1 MHSHPMRAPGA
12 AGAIVDR
19 YAGVVFDV
27 DGVLLRLHQPID
39 GAAES
44 LAALRQ
50 RGIAVAFV
58 TNNAS
63 RTSAQVADALEAAG
77 IAADAE
83 QVTTS
88 STAAAQLLK
97 PGTRC
102 LVIGMDG
109 LRTALADRGCPTVT
123 EPDGADAVVVGL
135 QTDLTWDDL
144 RRATLALARG
154 ARFLGTN
161 ADRSYPAPEGPWPG
175 NGAILA
181 ALATASG
188 RQPEIAGKP
197 SPALFRAAAERLPA
211 GPLLMVGDRPETDLD
226 GAAALGW
233 DTALVLTGVT
243 PATEADAVRPR
254 PTWVLQDLR
263 ALLDHVPSVPRD
275 DVIVRPARATD
286 SSAILGLWDQAGML
300 GYTREPER
308 DISAVLAADAGAFLV
323 AEAAGETVGVLMGSN
338 DGRRG
343 WINRL
348 AIAPQHR
355 ARGIGRALVAEAERV
370 MGAGGLP
377 QANLLV
383 FADNRDAQDFWERLG
398 YSASAPVTLR
408 SKRLGA
414 SPADPC

>member
-1 MHSHPMRAPGA
+1 
-12 AGAIVDR
+12 
-19 YAGVVFDV
+19 
-27 DGVLLRLHQPID
+27 
-39 GAAES
+39 
-44 LAALRQ
+44 
-50 RGIAVAFV
+50 
-58 TNNAS
+58 
-63 RTSAQVADALEAAG
+63 
-77 IAADAE
+77 
-83 QVTTS
+83 
-88 STAAAQLLK
+88 
-97 PGTRC
+97 
-102 LVIGMDG
+102 
-109 LRTALADRGCPTVT
+109 
-123 EPDGADAVVVGL
+123 
-135 QTDLTWDDL
+135 
-144 RRATLALARG
+144 
-154 ARFLGTN
+154 
-161 ADRSYPAPEGPWPG
+161 
-175 NGAILA
+175 
-181 ALATASG
+181 
-188 RQPEIAGKP
+188 
-197 SPALFRAAAERLPA
+197 
-211 GPLLMVGDRPETDLD
+211 
-226 GAAALGW
+226 
-233 DTALVLTGVT
+233 VLTGVT

>member
-1 MHSHPMRAPGA
+1 MTA
-12 AGAIVDR
+12 AGSAGALVDR

-27 DGVLLRLHQPID
+27 DGVLLRLLQPID

-63 RTSAQVADALEAAG
+63 RTAAQVADALGAAG
-77 IAADAE
+77 IVADAE
-83 QVTTS
+83 QVVTS
-88 STAAAQLLK
+88 SAAAARLLE

-102 LVIGMDG
+102 LVIGMKG
-109 LRTALADRGCPTVT
+109 LRTALADRGCKTVT
-123 EPDGADAVVVGL
+123 EPDEADAVVVGW
-135 QTDLTWDDL
+135 QVDLTWDDL

-161 ADRSYPAPEGPWPG
+161 ADRTYPAPEGPWPG
-175 NGAILA
+175 NGATLA
-181 ALATASG
+181 ALIAASG
-188 RQPEIAGKP
+188 REPEIAGKP
-197 SPALFRAAAERLPA
+197 SPALFRAAAERLPP

-243 PATEADAVRPR
+243 PAAEADAVRPR
-254 PTWVLQDLR
+254 PTWVLPDLR
-263 ALLDHVPSVPRD
+263 ALLDEALPVVRRD
-275 DVIVRPARATD
+275 EVTVRPARAGD
-286 SSAILGLWDQAGML
+286 SPAVLGLWDQAGML
-300 GYTREPER
+300 AYTREPER
-308 DISAVLAADAGAFLV
+308 DISAVLAGDHGAFLV
-323 AEAAGETVGVLMGSN
+323 AEIAGEAVGVLMGSN

-348 AIAPQHR
+348 AVAPQHR
-355 ARGIGRALVAEAERV
+355 GRGIGRALVAEAERALR
-370 MGAGGLP
+370 AGGLP
-377 QANLLV
+377 QVNLLV
-383 FADNRDAQDFWERLG
+383 FADNREAQDFWERLG
-398 YSASAPVTLR
+398 YRASAPVTLR

-414 SPADPC
+414 APTEPC

>member
-1 MHSHPMRAPGA
+1 MTA
-12 AGAIVDR
+12 AGSAGALVDR

-27 DGVLLRLHQPID
+27 DGVLLRLLQPID

-50 RGIAVAFV
+50 RGTAVAFV

-63 RTSAQVADALEAAG
+63 RTSAQVADTLHAAG
-77 IAADAE
+77 IAADAA
-83 QVTTS
+83 QVITS
-88 STAAAQLLK
+88 STAAAQLLE

-109 LRTALADRGCPTVT
+109 LRTALADRGCETVT
-123 EPDGADAVVVGL
+123 EPDEADAVVVGW
-135 QTDLTWDDL
+135 QIDLHWDDL
-144 RRATLALARG
+144 RRATLAIARG

-175 NGAILA
+175 NGATLA
-181 ALATASG
+181 ALATATG

-243 PATEADAVRPR
+243 SAIEAAAVRPR
-254 PTWVLQDLR
+254 PTWVLHDLR
-263 ALLDHVPSVPRD
+263 ALFDDAPLAPRD
-275 DVIVRPARATD
+275 DVVVRPARATD
-286 SSAILGLWDQAGML
+286 SQAILELWDQAGML
-300 GYTREPER
+300 AYTREPER
-308 DISAVLAADAGAFLV
+308 DIAAMLAADAGAFLV
-323 AEAAGETVGVLMGSN
+323 AEVAGEPVGVLMGSN

-355 ARGIGRALVAEAERV
+355 AQGIGRALVAEAEAV
-370 MGAGGLP
+370 MRAGGLP

-383 FADNRDAQDFWERLG
+383 FTDNREAQAFWERLG
-398 YSASAPVTLR
+398 YTASAPVTLR

-414 SPADPC
+414 APVDAC

>member
-1 MHSHPMRAPGA
+1 MTP

-27 DGVLLRLHQPID
+27 DGVLLRLHQPVD

-44 LAALRQ
+44 LAALRE
-50 RGIAVAFV
+50 RGTAVAFV

-63 RTSAQVADALEAAG
+63 RTPAQVADTLTAAG
-77 IAADAE
+77 LPADPA
-83 QVTTS
+83 QVITS
-88 STAAAQLLK
+88 STAAAQLLE

-123 EPDGADAVVVGL
+123 EPEEADAVVVGW
-135 QTDLTWDDL
+135 QVDLTWDDL
-144 RRATLALARG
+144 RRATLAIARG
-154 ARFLGTN
+154 ARFVGTN
-161 ADRSYPAPEGPWPG
+161 ADRTYPAPEGPWPG
-175 NGAILA
+175 NGATLA
-181 ALATASG
+181 ALTAASG

-197 SPALFRAAAERLPA
+197 SPALFRAAAEHLPP

-243 PATEADAVRPR
+243 PAAEADAVRPR
-254 PTWVLQDLR
+254 PSWVLQDLR
-263 ALLDHVPSVPRD
+263 GLLDDAPPAPRG
-275 DVIVRPARATD
+275 DVSIRPARATD
-286 SSAILGLWDQAGML
+286 GQAILGLWDQAGML
-300 GYTREPER
+300 AYTHEPER
-308 DISAVLAADAGAFLV
+308 DITAVLAADADAFLI
-323 AEAAGETVGVLMGSN
+323 AEVAGEPVGVIMGSN

-348 AIAPQHR
+348 AIAPRHR
-355 ARGIGRALVAEAERV
+355 ATGIGRALVAEAERV
-370 MGAGGLP
+370 MRARGLP

-383 FADNRDAQDFWERLG
+383 FADNRDAQAFWERLG

-408 SKRLGA
+408 TKRLGTA
-414 SPADPC
+414 AVDAC